1 MTFRASSKNSH
12 WVFWDS
18 RIYAIAAL
26 HGPTPVSEAIEHC
39 ETIAAEAEGDRRTKG
54 LVTSILAAL
63 LGMHGDFDRA
73 RRLSAEARASL
84 GELGP
89 TVAGA
94 VSACGRCGC

>member
-1 MTFRASSKNSH
+1 LTFRASSKNSH

-18 RIYAIAAL
+18 RVYAIAAL

-63 LGMHGDFDRA
+63 LGMHGDFAGRA
-73 RRLSAEARASL
+73 R
-84 GELGP
+84 
-89 TVAGA
+89 TD
-94 VSACGRCGC
+94 GRGRS